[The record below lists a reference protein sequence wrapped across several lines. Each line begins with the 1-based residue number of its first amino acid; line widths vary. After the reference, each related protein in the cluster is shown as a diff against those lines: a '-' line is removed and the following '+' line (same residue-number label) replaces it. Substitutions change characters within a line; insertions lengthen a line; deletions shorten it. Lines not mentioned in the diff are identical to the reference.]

1 MITHVFSR
9 PTGIDRPPTRM
20 MMDHS
25 FSFARMPHDRPAGGY
40 IDRRHLI
47 PLTALSM
54 PLAGLGITQFTRNL
68 AARFRPLVRST
79 LTSDSPTVAVV
90 AALVA
95 VMLPRSLRPLH
106 LVRMPVYQA
115 AEWLRLNGHA
125 DDIIVSNSLYVP
137 FFLGKAT
144 TLLNTNCRLIA
155 DHQEIAEA
163 KQRHYVVLDCNDTD
177 NFDPAWQETAN
188 STGVL
193 VKDFFT
199 RVRDRKREVLVFA
212 NREHSTYRVAG
223 RDASVR
229 EHSVR

>member
-9 PTGIDRPPTRM
+9 PTGIDQPPTRM

-106 LVRMPVYQA
+106 PVRMPVYQA
-115 AEWLRLNGHA
+115 TEWLRLNGHA

-137 FFLGKAT
+137 FFSGKAT

-163 KQRHYVVLDCNDTD
+163 KQRHYVVPDCSDTD